1 VGYVFTSPQ
10 PNLAVPGPFMPTS
23 MSGFDDSSEMRKNFF
38 APQPGVAHQFSIL
51 AEWVGF
57 FIALLMS
64 PCHFEK
70 ANEIM

>member
-1 VGYVFTSPQ
+1 
-10 PNLAVPGPFMPTS
+10 
-23 MSGFDDSSEMRKNFF
+23 MSGFDDSSEMWKNFF

-51 AEWVGF
+51 AEWVGL
-57 FIALLMS
+57 FIALLMP